1 MAKIGA
7 ALVAALMLIVS
18 WRVIGRMA
26 SRFLRFWRA
35 LPLLGKIVLPVCLTV
50 FYLHGST
57 KQKGAPKADGAFAVS
72 SSQNIV
78 PDEAQFVQPLH
89 RYLAPTNF
97 AADLSIFTR
106 PTNAVTPR
114 LWKKYSIID
123 DFQLVPGKRI
133 AGVCG
138 AVTTQP
144 WGIDTPDR
152 IKDIY
157 ETYAPLYS
165 TNALIRGVSDFWTV
179 TNEFSQTYVWKDLAH
194 KCNKTNL
201 TSFAVTLYDWG
212 DIEFTYG
219 NVPTDGFTSFV
230 KLKDKTLDL
239 TGNVA
244 PNRTVRIEKNFE
256 QDTEWWLENYPEIC
270 YTNATGDL
278 VFDYDTNEW
287 IYVEFTFSATEPM
300 AEYTRDLN
308 DYRKK
313 IAAAR
318 GSWCLICDD
327 DEVIFTPVYF
337 QENSVGR
344 TGALNERYDDMNLSE
359 LSFLKGYEYM
369 LDDYGKDSMSPELLK
384 KYEPL
389 FNTVTNIR
397 DASVVEYVTFTW
409 DGKNSEDWDQIFD
422 KEEKEVDFKKFPSLN
437 YYDKK
442 AKDKFITPWNF
453 GIVTIEHYLE
463 ELNPLVTKERLKF
476 TKNWG
481 LDYGKVTNY
490 YKVVYCDPYLMRNI
504 LGPRPN
510 LDDYIQFSSLSL
522 KRDGGKV
529 ISPEFNIDFPIG
541 TRVKFEMNGHTFFDI
556 ENRPWLD
563 NEGAKKMGAFIKA
576 GYVYVA
582 SASSRYS
589 SVTNPGRLIDY
600 RRVAH
605 PTEYVYKMTPKHSM
619 SLENVDFSF
628 KNWVNAKA
636 KITPELK
643 HGSYT
648 WSISDNLEMI
658 KSAGNQAAI
667 LRKNG
672 ESGWVKCVWDNGDK
686 AFWNLRM
693 SNTVQVASN
702 KWGFDGLPKF
712 LSITPSSSF
721 IVCPEEH
728 LDKNGNLVNASGTNV
743 MLTCSYGGQ
752 QDGTVE
758 LRLDYDLAGE
768 VYENGVRR
776 QLPYAWE
783 VPGGQVTTKT
793 LEIRD
798 LWPSGEYKFNLLF
811 TSEKLPEG
819 FMQQASV
826 RVMKLDVEADRTW
839 PEMRKRY
846 VFGPNEPFTVTV
858 DDDSE
863 TKIVASKVPGTY
875 TTNVTCNGYSIPFS
889 YSVIA
894 PSHCIATNAYPMA
907 DSDWAEVGI
916 TNPLSVGE
924 VGAGMCL
931 ELKLLPEHVSFEG
944 LKVMEGEC
952 SATRIRGYF
961 STFDMSNVRHN
972 ASNGALKQIVV
983 QQENF
988 VGVDRAGWARRVTDL
1003 PTPWSYGSYE
1013 WQIPFYWS
1021 ADDFATTNRFATNV
1035 QEFELL
1041 SSNGDF
1047 VVRKFGWKAQ
1057 RDTDGNQTVT
1067 RDVQ

>member
-1 MAKIGA
+1 
-7 ALVAALMLIVS
+7 
-18 WRVIGRMA
+18 
-26 SRFLRFWRA
+26 
-35 LPLLGKIVLPVCLTV
+35 
-50 FYLHGST
+50 
-57 KQKGAPKADGAFAVS
+57 
-72 SSQNIV
+72 
-78 PDEAQFVQPLH
+78 
-89 RYLAPTNF
+89 
-97 AADLSIFTR
+97 
-106 PTNAVTPR
+106 
-114 LWKKYSIID
+114 
-123 DFQLVPGKRI
+123 
-133 AGVCG
+133 
-138 AVTTQP
+138 
-144 WGIDTPDR
+144 
-152 IKDIY
+152 
-157 ETYAPLYS
+157 
-165 TNALIRGVSDFWTV
+165 
-179 TNEFSQTYVWKDLAH
+179 
-194 KCNKTNL
+194 
-201 TSFAVTLYDWG
+201 
-212 DIEFTYG
+212 
-219 NVPTDGFTSFV
+219 
-230 KLKDKTLDL
+230 
-239 TGNVA
+239 
-244 PNRTVRIEKNFE
+244 
-256 QDTEWWLENYPEIC
+256 
-270 YTNATGDL
+270 
-278 VFDYDTNEW
+278 
-287 IYVEFTFSATEPM
+287 
-300 AEYTRDLN
+300 
-308 DYRKK
+308 
-313 IAAAR
+313 
-318 GSWCLICDD
+318 
-327 DEVIFTPVYF
+327 
-337 QENSVGR
+337 
-344 TGALNERYDDMNLSE
+344 
-359 LSFLKGYEYM
+359 
-369 LDDYGKDSMSPELLK
+369 
-384 KYEPL
+384 
-389 FNTVTNIR
+389 
-397 DASVVEYVTFTW
+397 
-409 DGKNSEDWDQIFD
+409 
-422 KEEKEVDFKKFPSLN
+422 
-437 YYDKK
+437 
-442 AKDKFITPWNF
+442 
-453 GIVTIEHYLE
+453 
-463 ELNPLVTKERLKF
+463 
-476 TKNWG
+476 
-481 LDYGKVTNY
+481 
-490 YKVVYCDPYLMRNI
+490 
-504 LGPRPN
+504 
-510 LDDYIQFSSLSL
+510 LDDYIQFSPLSI
-522 KRDGGKV
+522 KSQDGKA

-556 ENRPWLD
+556 ENKPSLD
-563 NEGAKKMGAFIKA
+563 NEGAEKMGAFIKA

-619 SLENVDFSF
+619 SLENVDFST

-658 KSAGNQAAI
+658 KSTGNQAAI

-672 ESGWVKCVWDNGDK
+672 ESGWVKCVWDNGDE

-693 SNTVQVASN
+693 SNTVHVASN
-702 KWGFDGLPKF
+702 ESNFNDLPKF

-752 QDGTVE
+752 QAGTVE

-776 QLPYAWE
+776 QLPYRWE

-846 VFGPNEPFTVTV
+846 VFGPNEPFSVTV

-863 TKIVASKVPGTY
+863 TKIVAPKVPGAY

-944 LKVMEGEC
+944 LKIMEGEC

-1003 PTPWSYGSYE
+1003 PTPWSHGSYE

-1067 RDVQ
+1067 KEEQ

>member
-18 WRVIGRMA
+18 WRVIGRMM

-57 KQKGAPKADGAFAVS
+57 KQKGALKADGASAVS
-72 SSQNIV
+72 PSQNVV

-97 AADLSIFTR
+97 AANLSIFTR

-201 TSFAVTLYDWG
+201 ISFAVTLYDWG

-244 PNRTVRIEKNFE
+244 PNRTVRVEKNFE

-270 YTNATGDL
+270 YTNATGNL
-278 VFDYDTNEW
+278 IFDYDTNEW
-287 IYVEFTFSATEPM
+287 CLVEFTFGA
-300 AEYTRDLN
+300 AESLAAYNSDLDN
-308 DYRKK
+308 YRRK
-313 IAAAR
+313 
-318 GSWCLICDD
+318 
-327 DEVIFTPVYF
+327 VYY
-337 QENSVGR
+337 
-344 TGALNERYDDMNLSE
+344 ALNGSTDVEAYPQYMFGDTLLSDSWDEE
-359 LSFLKGYEYM
+359 L
-369 LDDYGKDSMSPELLK
+369 MSPELRE

-389 FNTVTNIR
+389 FNTVTNIN
-397 DASVVEYVTFTW
+397 DAVVEEFVPYIW
-409 DGKNSEDWDQIFD
+409 DGCKKTRKEFPKELFASYVKESESKFLSLCGPTMEWVDTDNFVVPSSKIRD
-422 KEEKEVDFKKFPSLN
+422 KAQLKIN
-437 YYDKK
+437 
-442 AKDKFITPWNF
+442 NRN
-453 GIVTIEHYLE
+453 GLE
-463 ELNPLVTKERLKF
+463 SGV
-476 TKNWG
+476 
-481 LDYGKVTNY
+481 VTNY
-490 YKVVYCDPYLMRNI
+490 IRVLYYDPYLVRNI
-504 LGPRPN
+504 LGPMPK
-510 LDDYIQFSSLSL
+510 LSQYYKISSLL
-522 KRDGGKV
+522 CENKKGET
-529 ISPEFNIDFPIG
+529 ISPDFYMDFPIKG
-541 TRVKFEMNGHTFFDI
+541 QMVMSCRDGDVLVRKNEK
-556 ENRPWLD
+556 RPY
-563 NEGAKKMGAFIKA
+563 MRAFIKA
-576 GYVYVA
+576 GYVYMATSDRPCRGIRNPQGLISVEEV
-582 SASSRYS
+582 SRPPSY
-589 SVTNPGRLIDY
+589 
-600 RRVAH
+600 A
-605 PTEYVYKMTPKHSM
+605 YKMTPKLSM
-619 SLENVDFSF
+619 SLENVAFTERSY
-628 KNWVNAKA
+628 VNARANIKPVV
-636 KITPELK
+636 TNGVFQWET
-643 HGSYT
+643 S
-648 WSISDNLEMI
+648 SNFEMI
-658 KSAGNQAAI
+658 KSVGKSAAI
-667 LRKNG
+667 SWKDG
-672 ESGWVKCVWDNGDK
+672 KAGWIKCTWDNND
-686 AFWNLRM
+686 ASPWNLRM
-693 SNTVQVASN
+693 SNTVHVASN
-702 KWGFDGLPKF
+702 ESNFNDLPKF

-728 LDKNGNLVNASGTNV
+728 LDKNGNLVSASGTNV

-752 QDGTVE
+752 QAGTVE

-776 QLPYAWE
+776 QLPYRWE
-783 VPGGQVTTKT
+783 VPGGQVTTKI

-863 TKIVASKVPGTY
+863 TKIVAPKVPGAY

-894 PSHCIATNAYPMA
+894 PSHCIATNACPMA

-944 LKVMEGEC
+944 LKIMEGEC
-952 SATRIRGYF
+952 SATSIEGYYE
-961 STFDMSNVRHN
+961 TIDMSNMRHGIE
-972 ASNGALKQIVV
+972 NGALKQILV
-983 QQENF
+983 QEGNF
-988 VGVDRAGWARRVTDL
+988 VGIDRAGFASRVDEL
-1003 PTPWSYGSYE
+1003 PSPWSYGRYQ
-1013 WQIPFYWS
+1013 WNIPFYWS
-1021 ADDFATTNRFATNV
+1021 ADDFIAKNRFATNI
-1035 QEFELL
+1035 QKFQFY
-1041 SSNGDF
+1041 SNGDF
-1047 VVRKFGWKAQ
+1047 KVSKFGWKAH
-1057 RDTDGNQTVT
+1057 RTMNGNQTIT
-1067 RDVQ
+1067 RDSE

>member
-7 ALVAALMLIVS
+7 ALVVALMLIVS

-26 SRFLRFWRA
+26 SRFCEFWRA

-57 KQKGAPKADGAFAVS
+57 KQKGAPKADCASAVS
-72 SSQNIV
+72 PSQNIV

-97 AADLSIFTR
+97 AADLSMFTR

-201 TSFAVTLYDWG
+201 ISFAVTLYDWG

-270 YTNATGDL
+270 YTNATGNL

-287 IYVEFTFSATEPM
+287 IYVEFTFGATEPM
-300 AEYTRDLN
+300 AEYNKALN
-308 DYRKK
+308 DYRLAVSEAIDLSCRDK
-313 IAAAR
+313 
-318 GSWCLICDD
+318 S
-327 DEVIFTPVYF
+327 
-337 QENSVGR
+337 
-344 TGALNERYDDMNLSE
+344 ERYLPGLESW
-359 LSFLKGYEYM
+359 
-369 LDDYGKDSMSPELLK
+369 LDKYDKECMSPEMLK
-384 KYEPL
+384 QYEPL
-389 FNTVTNIR
+389 FKTVTNIT
-397 DASVVEYVTFTW
+397 DAVTEVYIAYVW
-409 DGKNSEDWDQIFD
+409 DERNGEKFNFD
-422 KEEKEVDFKKFPSLN
+422 LGEKAR
-437 YYDKK
+437 YYDKIGK
-442 AKDKFITPWNF
+442 QKFPNSGVSATLIYTQMGGYKNLSLLDRIEKIKIDEWCGAKTGSSTNF
-453 GIVTIEHYLE
+453 YVISYSDLYL
-463 ELNPLVTKERLKF
+463 VK
-476 TKNWG
+476 
-481 LDYGKVTNY
+481 
-490 YKVVYCDPYLMRNI
+490 NI
-504 LGPRPN
+504 LGPKPK
-510 LDDYIQFSSLSL
+510 LQDYYKRLSPYL
-522 KRDGGKV
+522 EKKNGDI
-529 ISPEFNIDFPIG
+529 ISPEFYMDFPLGKFVWLYYNDSQI
-541 TRVKFEMNGHTFFDI
+541 RVKNDREKPNI
-556 ENRPWLD
+556 
-563 NEGAKKMGAFIKA
+563 GAFLQV
-576 GYVYVA
+576 GYVHKVIAEA
-582 SASSRYS
+582 SCQSI
-589 SVTNPGRLIDY
+589 TNPKDIIQVEKVKHTLPCVYRLTP
-600 RRVAH
+600 RV
-605 PTEYVYKMTPKHSM
+605 SM
-619 SLENVDFSF
+619 SLENVDFSS

-643 HGSYT
+643 HGSYS

-658 KSAGNQAAI
+658 KSTGNQAAI

-693 SNTVQVASN
+693 SNTVHVASN
-702 KWGFDGLPKF
+702 ESNFNDLPKF

-752 QDGTVE
+752 QAGTVE

-776 QLPYAWE
+776 QLPYRWE

-826 RVMKLDVEADRTW
+826 KVVKLDIEADRTW

-863 TKIVASKVPGTY
+863 TKIVAPKVPETY

-944 LKVMEGEC
+944 LKIMEGEC
-952 SATRIRGYF
+952 SATSAWGCYLGV
-961 STFDMSNVRHN
+961 DMSQMGHKEK
-972 ASNGALKQIVV
+972 NGAYRKIL
-983 QQENF
+983 
-988 VGVDRAGWARRVTDL
+988 VGRGNTAGIDRAAYYENPDKI
-1003 PTPWSYGSYE
+1003 PKPWSIGGYQ
-1013 WQIPFYWS
+1013 WNIPENWS
-1021 ADDFATTNRFATNV
+1021 ADDFVTTNRFTTNV
-1035 QEFELL
+1035 QRFQFFPTGEFEV
-1041 SSNGDF
+1041 S
-1047 VVRKFGWKAQ
+1047 KFGWTAH
-1057 RDTDGNQTVT
+1057 RSMNGNQTIT
-1067 RDVQ
+1067 RDAE

>member
-1 MAKIGA
+1 MAKTGA

-18 WRVIGRMA
+18 WRVVGRMM

-35 LPLLGKIVLPVCLTV
+35 LPMLGKVVLPVCLTV

-57 KQKGAPKADGAFAVS
+57 KQKGAPKSEAPAVS
-72 SSQNIV
+72 PSSENV
-78 PDEAQFVQPLH
+78 VAGEAEFVQPLH

-97 AADLSIFTR
+97 AADLSIFNR

-114 LWKKYSIID
+114 LWRKYTVSD

-179 TNEFSQTYVWKDLAH
+179 TNEFSQIYVWKDLAH

-201 TSFAVTLYDWG
+201 ISFAVTLYDWG

-219 NVPTDGFTSFV
+219 NVPTEGFTSFV
-230 KLKDKTLDL
+230 KLKDRTLDL

-244 PNRTVRIEKNFE
+244 PNRMVRVEKNFE

-287 IYVEFTFSATEPM
+287 IYVEFTFGATEPM
-300 AEYTRDLN
+300 AEYNKALN
-308 DYRKK
+308 DYRLAVSEAIDLSCRDK
-313 IAAAR
+313 
-318 GSWCLICDD
+318 S
-327 DEVIFTPVYF
+327 
-337 QENSVGR
+337 
-344 TGALNERYDDMNLSE
+344 ERYLPGLESW
-359 LSFLKGYEYM
+359 
-369 LDDYGKDSMSPELLK
+369 LDKYDKECMSPEMLK
-384 KYEPL
+384 QYEPL
-389 FNTVTNIR
+389 FKTVTNIT
-397 DASVVEYVTFTW
+397 DAVTEVYIAYVW
-409 DGKNSEDWDQIFD
+409 DERNGEKFNFD
-422 KEEKEVDFKKFPSLN
+422 LGEKAR
-437 YYDKK
+437 YYDKIGSQK
-442 AKDKFITPWNF
+442 FPNSGVSATLIYTQMGGYKNLSLLDRIEKIKIDEWCGAKTGSSTNF
-453 GIVTIEHYLE
+453 YVISYSDLYL
-463 ELNPLVTKERLKF
+463 VK
-476 TKNWG
+476 
-481 LDYGKVTNY
+481 
-490 YKVVYCDPYLMRNI
+490 NI
-504 LGPRPN
+504 LGPKPK
-510 LDDYIQFSSLSL
+510 LQDYYKRLSPYL
-522 KRDGGKV
+522 EKKNGDI
-529 ISPEFNIDFPIG
+529 ISPEFYMDFPLGKFVWLYYNDSQI
-541 TRVKFEMNGHTFFDI
+541 RVKNDREKPNI
-556 ENRPWLD
+556 
-563 NEGAKKMGAFIKA
+563 GAFLQV
-576 GYVYVA
+576 GYVHKVIAEA
-582 SASSRYS
+582 SCQSI
-589 SVTNPGRLIDY
+589 TNPKDIIQVEKVKHTLPCVYRLTP
-600 RRVAH
+600 RV
-605 PTEYVYKMTPKHSM
+605 SM
-619 SLENVDFSF
+619 SLENVDFST

-643 HGSYT
+643 HGSYS
-648 WSISDNLEMI
+648 WSISENLEMI
-658 KSAGNQAAI
+658 KSIGNQVAI

-693 SNTVQVASN
+693 SNTVYVASN
-702 KWGFDGLPKF
+702 ESNFNDLPKF

-721 IVCPEEH
+721 LVCPEEH
-728 LDKNGNLVNASGTNV
+728 LDKNGNMVYASGTNV

-752 QDGTVE
+752 QAGTVE

-768 VYENGVRR
+768 VYENGIRR
-776 QLPYAWE
+776 QLPYRWE
-783 VPGGQVTTKT
+783 VPGGQVTTKI

-826 RVMKLDVEADRTW
+826 KVMKLDIEADRIW
-839 PEMRKRY
+839 PEMRKRH

-863 TKIVASKVPGTY
+863 TIIIAPKIPGTY

-907 DSDWAEVGI
+907 DSDWAEVGV
-916 TNPLSVGE
+916 TNSLSVGE

-931 ELKLLPEHVSFEG
+931 ELKILPEHVSFEG
-944 LKVMEGEC
+944 LKIMEGEC
-952 SATRIRGYF
+952 SATSAWGCYLGV
-961 STFDMSNVRHN
+961 DMSQMGHKEK
-972 ASNGALKQIVV
+972 NGAYRKIL
-983 QQENF
+983 
-988 VGVDRAGWARRVTDL
+988 VGRGNTAGIDRAAYYENPDKI
-1003 PTPWSYGSYE
+1003 PKPWSIGGYQ
-1013 WQIPFYWS
+1013 WNIPENWS
-1021 ADDFATTNRFATNV
+1021 ADDFVTTNRFTTNV
-1035 QEFELL
+1035 QRFQFFPTGEFEV
-1041 SSNGDF
+1041 S
-1047 VVRKFGWKAQ
+1047 KFGWTAH
-1057 RDTDGNQTVT
+1057 RSMNGNQTIT
-1067 RDVQ
+1067 RDAE

>member
-18 WRVIGRMA
+18 WRVIGRMT
-26 SRFLRFWRA
+26 SRFYEFWRA
-35 LPLLGKIVLPVCLTV
+35 LPMLGKVVLPVCLTV

-57 KQKGAPKADGAFAVS
+57 KQKGAPKADGASTVS
-72 SSQNIV
+72 PSQNV
-78 PDEAQFVQPLH
+78 VADGAEFVQPLH

-201 TSFAVTLYDWG
+201 ISFAVTLYDWG

-244 PNRTVRIEKNFE
+244 PNRTVRVEKNFE

-287 IYVEFTFSATEPM
+287 IYVEFTFGATEPM

-308 DYRKK
+308 NYRSRV
-313 IAAAR
+313 AEALGYHTLER
-318 GSWCLICDD
+318 DGTFYL
-327 DEVIFTPVYF
+327 VNFTFGGGYLKDSEYAKETYYGVVPNKDPYLV
-337 QENSVGR
+337 
-344 TGALNERYDDMNLSE
+344 NL
-359 LSFLKGYEYM
+359 EYM
-369 LDDYGKDSMSPELLK
+369 FDKYDRELMCSKLLE
-384 KYEPL
+384 KYETQ

-397 DASVVEYVTFTW
+397 DAAVVEYVSFIW
-409 DGKNSEDWDQIFD
+409 DD
-422 KEEKEVDFKKFPSLN
+422 KKGVEAYNDFELMKSQKVDFKKFPSPN
-437 YYDKK
+437 YYQDKSN
-442 AKDKFITPWNF
+442 AKFITPS
-453 GIVTIEHYLE
+453 GVDIEIIDEYMESGHPEY
-463 ELNPLVTKERLKF
+463 TKDKIIIS
-476 TKNWG
+476 KKWG
-481 LDYGKVTNY
+481 EDSGTRTNY
-490 YKVVYCDPYLMRNI
+490 YKVVYYDPYLVRNI
-504 LGPRPN
+504 LGPRPR
-510 LDDYIQFSSLSL
+510 LQDYYKQRSPYLA
-522 KRDGGKV
+522 KKDGER
-529 ISPEFNIDFPIG
+529 ISPEFYMDFPLG
-541 TRVKFEMNGHTFFDI
+541 KFVWLYYNDSLRRVKNKH
-556 ENRPWLD
+556 
-563 NEGAKKMGAFIKA
+563 KKDDKNNIGAFLQV
-576 GYVYVA
+576 GYVHKVIAEA
-582 SASSRYS
+582 SCQSI
-589 SVTNPGRLIDY
+589 TNPKDIIQVEKVKHTLPCVYRLTP
-600 RRVAH
+600 RV
-605 PTEYVYKMTPKHSM
+605 SM
-619 SLENVDFSF
+619 SLENVDFST

-658 KSAGNQAAI
+658 KSTGNQAAI

-702 KWGFDGLPKF
+702 KWGFEDLPKF
-712 LSITPSSSF
+712 LSITPSSSLL
-721 IVCPEEH
+721 VCPEEH
-728 LDKNGNLVNASGTNV
+728 LDKNGNIVNASSTNV

-752 QDGTVE
+752 QAGTME
-758 LRLDYDLAGE
+758 LKLDDDLGGE

-776 QLPYAWE
+776 QLPYRWE
-783 VPGGQVTTKT
+783 VPGGQVSTKT
-793 LEIRD
+793 FEVRD

-826 RVMKLDVEADRTW
+826 KVVKFDIEADRTW
-839 PEMRKRY
+839 PEMRKRH

-863 TKIVASKVPGTY
+863 TKIVAPKVPGTY
-875 TTNVTCNGYSIPFS
+875 TTNVTCNGYSVPFS

-916 TNPLSVGE
+916 TSPLSVGE
-924 VGAGMCL
+924 IGAGMCL

-952 SATRIRGYF
+952 SATSAWGCYLGV
-961 STFDMSNVRHN
+961 DMSQMGHKEK
-972 ASNGALKQIVV
+972 NGAYRKIL
-983 QQENF
+983 
-988 VGVDRAGWARRVTDL
+988 VGRGNTAGIDRAAYYEN
-1003 PTPWSYGSYE
+1003 PNKIPKPWSIGGYQ
-1013 WQIPFYWS
+1013 WNIPENWS
-1021 ADDFATTNRFATNV
+1021 ADDFVTTNRFTTNV
-1035 QEFELL
+1035 QRFQFFPTGEFEV
-1041 SSNGDF
+1041 S
-1047 VVRKFGWKAQ
+1047 KFGWTAH
-1057 RDTDGNQTVT
+1057 RSMNGNQTIT
-1067 RDVQ
+1067 RDAE

>member
-1 MAKIGA
+1 MGMLDFLFSEVLMAKIGV

-18 WRVIGRMA
+18 WRVIGRMT

-57 KQKGAPKADGAFAVS
+57 KQKGAPKSEVTSAVS

-78 PDEAQFVQPLH
+78 PDEAESVQPLH

-97 AADLSIFTR
+97 AADLSIFNR

-201 TSFAVTLYDWG
+201 ISFAVTLYDWG

-244 PNRTVRIEKNFE
+244 PNRTVRVEKNFE

-287 IYVEFTFSATEPM
+287 IYVEFTFGATEPM
-300 AEYTRDLN
+300 AEYNKALN
-308 DYRKK
+308 DYRLAVSEAIDLSCRDK
-313 IAAAR
+313 
-318 GSWCLICDD
+318 S
-327 DEVIFTPVYF
+327 
-337 QENSVGR
+337 
-344 TGALNERYDDMNLSE
+344 ERYLPGLESRLD
-359 LSFLKGYEYM
+359 EY
-369 LDDYGKDSMSPELLK
+369 DKECMSPEMLK
-384 KYEPL
+384 QYEPL
-389 FNTVTNIR
+389 FKIVTNIT
-397 DASVVEYVTFTW
+397 DAVTEVYIAYVW
-409 DGKNSEDWDQIFD
+409 DERNGEKFNFD
-422 KEEKEVDFKKFPSLN
+422 LGEKAR
-437 YYDKK
+437 YYDKIGK
-442 AKDKFITPWNF
+442 QKFPNSGVSATLIYTQMGGYKNLSLLDRIEKIKIDEWCGAKTGSSTNF
-453 GIVTIEHYLE
+453 YVISYSDL
-463 ELNPLVTKERLKF
+463 
-476 TKNWG
+476 
-481 LDYGKVTNY
+481 Y
-490 YKVVYCDPYLMRNI
+490 VVKNI
-504 LGPRPN
+504 LGPKPK
-510 LDDYIQFSSLSL
+510 LQDYYKRLSPYL
-522 KRDGGKV
+522 EKKNGDI
-529 ISPEFNIDFPIG
+529 ISPEFYMDFPLG
-541 TRVKFEMNGHTFFDI
+541 KFV
-556 ENRPWLD
+556 WLYYKD
-563 NEGAKKMGAFIKA
+563 SRLRIKNDGKEPNIGAFLQV
-576 GYVYVA
+576 GYVHKVISEA
-582 SASSRYS
+582 SCQSI
-589 SVTNPGRLIDY
+589 TNPKDIIQVEKVKHTLPCVYRLTP
-600 RRVAH
+600 RV
-605 PTEYVYKMTPKHSM
+605 SM
-619 SLENVDFSF
+619 SLENVDFST

-658 KSAGNQAAI
+658 KSTGNQAAI

-693 SNTVQVASN
+693 SNTVHVASDESN
-702 KWGFDGLPKF
+702 FNDLPKF

-721 IVCPEEH
+721 LVCPEEH

-752 QDGTVE
+752 QAGTVE

-776 QLPYAWE
+776 QLPYRWE

-798 LWPSGEYKFNLLF
+798 LWSSGEYKFNLLF

-819 FMQQASV
+819 FMQQATV
-826 RVMKLDVEADRTW
+826 KVVKLDVEADRTW
-839 PEMRKRY
+839 PEMRKRH

-863 TKIVASKVPGTY
+863 TKIVAPKVPGAY
-875 TTNVTCNGYSIPFS
+875 TTNVTCSGYSIPFS

-916 TNPLSVGE
+916 TNSLSVGE

-944 LKVMEGEC
+944 LKIMEGEC
-952 SATRIRGYF
+952 SATSAWGCYLGV
-961 STFDMSNVRHN
+961 DMSQMGHKEK
-972 ASNGALKQIVV
+972 NGAYRKIL
-983 QQENF
+983 
-988 VGVDRAGWARRVTDL
+988 VGRGNTAGIDRAAYYENPDKI
-1003 PTPWSYGSYE
+1003 PKPWSIGGYQ
-1013 WQIPFYWS
+1013 WNIPENWS
-1021 ADDFATTNRFATNV
+1021 ADDFVTTNRFTTNV
-1035 QEFELL
+1035 QRFQFFPTGEFEV
-1041 SSNGDF
+1041 S
-1047 VVRKFGWKAQ
+1047 KFGWTAH
-1057 RDTDGNQTVT
+1057 RSMNGNQTIT
-1067 RDVQ
+1067 RDAE

>member
-26 SRFLRFWRA
+26 SRFLGFWRA

-57 KQKGAPKADGAFAVS
+57 KQKDAHRADGASAVS
-72 SSQNIV
+72 PSQNV
-78 PDEAQFVQPLH
+78 VADGTEFVQPLH

-97 AADLSIFTR
+97 AADLSIFNR

-201 TSFAVTLYDWG
+201 ISFAVTLYDWG

-244 PNRTVRIEKNFE
+244 PNRTVRVEKNFE

-287 IYVEFTFSATEPM
+287 YLVEFTFGAAEPL
-300 AEYTRDLN
+300 ADYNRDLDN
-308 DYRKK
+308 YRRK
-313 IAAAR
+313 
-318 GSWCLICDD
+318 
-327 DEVIFTPVYF
+327 VYDAIGGLTD
-337 QENSVGR
+337 V
-344 TGALNERYDDMNLSE
+344 
-359 LSFLKGYEYM
+359 
-369 LDDYGKDSMSPELLK
+369 DDYPQRLVGEEFLLDRWNKTSMPQELLD

-389 FNTVTNIR
+389 FKTVTNIN
-397 DASVVEYVTFTW
+397 DAVVE
-409 DGKNSEDWDQIFD
+409 
-422 KEEKEVDFKKFPSLN
+422 
-437 YYDKK
+437 
-442 AKDKFITPWNF
+442 KFITYVWDGCRETRKEFLTKDLFESFVKESESKFLTVCGPSITWVDKLVAPSTRIQDKAQLKINKQY
-453 GIVTIEHYLE
+453 GLE
-463 ELNPLVTKERLKF
+463 S
-476 TKNWG
+476 G
-481 LDYGKVTNY
+481 AVTNY
-490 YKVVYCDPYLMRNI
+490 YRVHYYDPYLLSNI
-504 LGPRPN
+504 LGPRP
-510 LDDYIQFSSLSL
+510 QLSQYYKRSPLLFKNKKGETISPDFHMDFPL
-522 KRDGGKV
+522 KSNMVLLCRDGSIFVRK
-529 ISPEFNIDFPIG
+529 
-541 TRVKFEMNGHTFFDI
+541 
-556 ENRPWLD
+556 
-563 NEGAKKMGAFIKA
+563 NESQPYICNFIKA
-576 GYVYVA
+576 GYVYMATSDLPCQGIRNPQGLISVKDV
-582 SASSRYS
+582 SRPPSYA
-589 SVTNPGRLIDY
+589 Y
-600 RRVAH
+600 
-605 PTEYVYKMTPKHSM
+605 EMTPKLSM
-619 SLENVDFSF
+619 SLENVAFTERSY
-628 KNWVNAKA
+628 VNARATIKPVV
-636 KITPELK
+636 TNGVFQWET
-643 HGSYT
+643 S
-648 WSISDNLEMI
+648 SNFEMI
-658 KSAGNQAAI
+658 KSVGKSAAI
-667 LRKNG
+667 SWKDG
-672 ESGWVKCVWDNGDK
+672 KAGWIKCTWDNND
-686 AFWNLRM
+686 ASPWNLRM
-693 SNTVQVASN
+693 SNTVHVASDESN
-702 KWGFDGLPKF
+702 FNDLPKF
-712 LSITPSSSF
+712 LSITPSLSF

-752 QDGTVE
+752 QAGTVE

-776 QLPYAWE
+776 QLPYRWE

-798 LWPSGEYKFNLLF
+798 LWPSGEYKFNLFF

-819 FMQQASV
+819 FMQQATV
-826 RVMKLDVEADRTW
+826 KVMKLDVEADRTW

-863 TKIVASKVPGTY
+863 TKIVAPKVPGTY
-875 TTNVTCNGYSIPFS
+875 TTNVTCSGYSIPFS

-907 DSDWAEVGI
+907 DSDWSEVGI

-931 ELKLLPEHVSFEG
+931 ELRLLPEHVSFEG

-1003 PTPWSYGSYE
+1003 PTPWSHGSYE

-1021 ADDFATTNRFATNV
+1021 ADDFATTNLFATNV

>member
-1 MAKIGA
+1 MIDFLFSEAVMAKIGA

-35 LPLLGKIVLPVCLTV
+35 LPLLGKVVLPVCLTV

-57 KQKGAPKADGAFAVS
+57 KQKGAPKSEVTSAVS
-72 SSQNIV
+72 SSQNV
-78 PDEAQFVQPLH
+78 VADGTEFVQPLH

-201 TSFAVTLYDWG
+201 ISFAMTLYDWG

-244 PNRTVRIEKNFE
+244 PNRTVRVEKNFE

-287 IYVEFTFSATEPM
+287 YLVEFTFGA
-300 AEYTRDLN
+300 AESLAAYNSDLDN
-308 DYRKK
+308 YRRK
-313 IAAAR
+313 
-318 GSWCLICDD
+318 
-327 DEVIFTPVYF
+327 VYY
-337 QENSVGR
+337 
-344 TGALNERYDDMNLSE
+344 ALNGSTDVEAYPQYMFGDTLLSDSWDEE
-359 LSFLKGYEYM
+359 L
-369 LDDYGKDSMSPELLK
+369 MSPELRE

-389 FNTVTNIR
+389 FNTVTNIN
-397 DASVVEYVTFTW
+397 DAVVEEFVPYIW
-409 DGKNSEDWDQIFD
+409 DGCKKTRKEFPKELFASYVKESESKFLSLCGPTMEWVDTDNFVVPSSKIRD
-422 KEEKEVDFKKFPSLN
+422 KAQLKIN
-437 YYDKK
+437 
-442 AKDKFITPWNF
+442 NRN
-453 GIVTIEHYLE
+453 GLE
-463 ELNPLVTKERLKF
+463 SGV
-476 TKNWG
+476 
-481 LDYGKVTNY
+481 VTNY
-490 YKVVYCDPYLMRNI
+490 IRVLYYDPYLVRNI
-504 LGPRPN
+504 LGPMPK
-510 LDDYIQFSSLSL
+510 LSQYYKISSLL
-522 KRDGGKV
+522 CENKKGEI
-529 ISPEFNIDFPIG
+529 ISPDFYMDFPIKG
-541 TRVKFEMNGHTFFDI
+541 QMVMSCRDGDVLVRKNEK
-556 ENRPWLD
+556 RPY
-563 NEGAKKMGAFIKA
+563 MRAFIKA
-576 GYVYVA
+576 GYVYMATSDRPCRGIRNPQGLISVKDV
-582 SASSRYS
+582 SRPPSY
-589 SVTNPGRLIDY
+589 
-600 RRVAH
+600 A
-605 PTEYVYKMTPKHSM
+605 YKMTPKLSM
-619 SLENVDFSF
+619 SLENVAFTERSY
-628 KNWVNAKA
+628 VNARATIKPVV
-636 KITPELK
+636 TNGVFQWET
-643 HGSYT
+643 S
-648 WSISDNLEMI
+648 SNFEMI
-658 KSAGNQAAI
+658 KSVGKSAAI
-667 LRKNG
+667 SWKDG
-672 ESGWVKCVWDNGDK
+672 KAGWVKCVWDNGDE
-686 AFWNLRM
+686 AIWNLRM
-693 SNTVQVASN
+693 SNTVHVASDESN
-702 KWGFDGLPKF
+702 FNDLPKF
-712 LSITPSSSF
+712 LSITPSSSLL
-721 IVCPEEH
+721 VCPEEH

-752 QDGTVE
+752 QAGTVE

-826 RVMKLDVEADRTW
+826 KVVKLDIEADRTW

-863 TKIVASKVPGTY
+863 TKIVAPKVPGTY

-944 LKVMEGEC
+944 LKIMEGDC
-952 SATRIRGYF
+952 SATSIEGYYE
-961 STFDMSNVRHN
+961 TIDMSNMRHGIE
-972 ASNGALKQIVV
+972 NGAFKQILV
-983 QQENF
+983 QEGNF
-988 VGVDRAGWARRVTDL
+988 VGIDRAGFASRVDEL
-1003 PTPWSYGSYE
+1003 PTPWSYGRYQ
-1013 WQIPFYWS
+1013 WNIPFYWS
-1021 ADDFATTNRFATNV
+1021 ADDFITKNRFATNI
-1035 QEFELL
+1035 QKFQFY
-1041 SSNGDF
+1041 SNGDF
-1047 VVRKFGWKAQ
+1047 KVSKFGWKAH
-1057 RDTDGNQTVT
+1057 RSMNGNQTIT
-1067 RDVQ
+1067 RDAE